1 MKQFREWESSR
12 HEKTC
17 KLLKKEYFYKLRV
30 EFSRMSALK
39 QKENVILS
47 WMKMKYLT
55 CWTNQMNSR
64 RIFYIILDIQDQVK
78 LAQPSTFVRDDVPKF
93 QYMAA
98 SRLKTVFTVFSQ
110 YLLKTSNAKKQL
122 VSIHDRYISAS
133 SNQICRQAFNTW
145 KSRSSRRAIVYTF
158 ATEIRSV
165 IESIVTRS
173 SRSLKSKSFYEVRLY
188 SKQLA
193 RCDKL
198 ADRIRSNRLRAIM
211 TRSFEKLSANAK
223 WSLSC
228 RRALNLL
235 SSTLKARSVKSDVF
249 TEIKSRADRRTFHF
263 SCAKHLLISIRKSSK
278 RVAFEGISQ
287 YARTRLEHIKTADTY
302 YGIVKF
308 CQKKRIFDGWHKILY
323 KRKQLEH
330 KGDILSAN
338 SDLRLKDSVYRLWHD
353 RVINSKFS
361 LYGREQALSKCLWQA
376 RAIRAIDVMISRLC
390 VM

>member
-1 MKQFREWESSR
+1 
-12 HEKTC
+12 
-17 KLLKKEYFYKLRV
+17 
-30 EFSRMSALK
+30 MSALK

-64 RIFYIILDIQDQVK
+64 RIFYIIIDIQDQVK
-78 LAQPSTFVRDDVPKF
+78 LTQPSTFVRDDVPKF

-98 SRLKTVFTVFSQ
+98 SRLNTVFTVFSQ

-193 RCDKL
+193 KCDKL

-235 SSTLKARSVKSDVF
+235 TSTLKAR
-249 TEIKSRADRRTFHF
+249 
-263 SCAKHLLISIRKSSK
+263 
-278 RVAFEGISQ
+278 
-287 YARTRLEHIKTADTY
+287 
-302 YGIVKF
+302 
-308 CQKKRIFDGWHKILY
+308 
-323 KRKQLEH
+323 
-330 KGDILSAN
+330 
-338 SDLRLKDSVYRLWHD
+338 
-353 RVINSKFS
+353 
-361 LYGREQALSKCLWQA
+361 
-376 RAIRAIDVMISRLC
+376 
-390 VM
+390 